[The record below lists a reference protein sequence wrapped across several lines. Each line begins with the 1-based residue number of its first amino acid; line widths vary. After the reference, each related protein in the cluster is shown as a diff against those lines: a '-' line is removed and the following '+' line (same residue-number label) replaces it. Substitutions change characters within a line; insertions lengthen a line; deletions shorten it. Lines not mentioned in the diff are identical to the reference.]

1 MYRLFLLFTALLLGA
16 SHPALAQDTLQPL
29 IRLNPEYPV
38 GARSQG
44 IEGSVTVEFTVDA
57 FGTIEDA
64 RVTASSPI
72 GVFDQ
77 SALAAVQRWRYSA
90 DAGREATILSEQ
102 LNFSLTD
109 IVWQL
114 ADNSSPAT
122 ITPQNDCVRE
132 NVSYDYGEM
141 VEAGLINTCTDPL
154 LVFGC
159 ALGTA
164 EYTGQW
170 VCIDSER
177 LKTVLLRP
185 GDGRIGSHGFQTPN
199 EIRDMEKPGVNR
211 GCRSQHVH
219 ALHAIIRHHLE
230 FAYIV
235 TVWVHANVSTETDSD
250 TCVQRGLETPAF
262 VRDSVRLRIDALFP
276 STVL

>member
-1 MYRLFLLFTALLLGA
+1 MYRLFLLFTALFLGA
-16 SHPALAQDTLQPL
+16 SYPALAQDTLQPL
-29 IRLNPEYPV
+29 IRVNPEYPV

-64 RVTASSPI
+64 RVTESSPV

-90 DAGREATILSEQ
+90 EAGRQATILSEQ
-102 LNFSLTD
+102 LNFSLSD
-109 IVWQL
+109 VVWQL

-185 GDGRIGSHGFQTPN
+185 GDGRIGS
-199 EIRDMEKPGVNR
+199 
-211 GCRSQHVH
+211 
-219 ALHAIIRHHLE
+219 
-230 FAYIV
+230 
-235 TVWVHANVSTETDSD
+235 
-250 TCVQRGLETPAF
+250 PAF
-262 VRDSVRLRIDALFP
+262 VTTAAGNRSFSYGENIFVARAPNTQYWWIACREADEPCRDSARQWVRSVDRQLANVNPQGRA
-276 STVL
+276 SVAVARSR